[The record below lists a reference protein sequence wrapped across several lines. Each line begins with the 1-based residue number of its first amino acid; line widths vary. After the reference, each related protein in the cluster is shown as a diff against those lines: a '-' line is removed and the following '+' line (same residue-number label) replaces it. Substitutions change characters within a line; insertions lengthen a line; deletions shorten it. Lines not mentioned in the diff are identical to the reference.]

1 MRFRKPRKLGLL
13 SESELRHEV
22 RDRECTAATCL
33 YFTGALS
40 ADLELL
46 VDAALILSR
55 IAAPFV
61 VLVGT

>member
-1 MRFRKPRKLGLL
+1 MRFRKPRKLGLF

-33 YFTGALS
+33 YLTGALS

-46 VDAALILSR
+46 VDAVLILSR

-61 VLVGT
+61 VLVET